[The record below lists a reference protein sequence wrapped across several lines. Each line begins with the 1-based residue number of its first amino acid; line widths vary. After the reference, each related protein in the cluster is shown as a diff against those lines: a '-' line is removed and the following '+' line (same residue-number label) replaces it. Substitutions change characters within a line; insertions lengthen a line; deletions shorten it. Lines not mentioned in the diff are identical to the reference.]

1 MRDTL
6 LSWVTLGGTVTSS
19 ETRTPN
25 LLSGGNGIY
34 FVELLSAKLL
44 ACRRCPTDVSFDLQL
59 EGGIP
64 KASW

>member
-1 MRDTL
+1 MRGAL

-34 FVELLSAKLL
+34 FVELLSAKL
-44 ACRRCPTDVSFDLQL
+44 ACCRCPTDVSFDLQL

-64 KASW
+64 KPSW